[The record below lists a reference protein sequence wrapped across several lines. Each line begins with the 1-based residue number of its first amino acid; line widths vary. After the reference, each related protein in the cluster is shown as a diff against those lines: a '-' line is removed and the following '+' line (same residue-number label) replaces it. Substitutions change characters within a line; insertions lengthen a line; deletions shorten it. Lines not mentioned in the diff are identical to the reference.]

1 MVQHDENL
9 LERGGIDAAHPAYE
23 DAIAGGSIGSEG
35 PGAPHRYR
43 ALVIAGVGLLV
54 MILGMVI
61 SYSGAFG
68 QPTPNHLPIAVAGNA
83 TAIVHLEQQDGL
95 DVTVVKDAAA
105 VRRSVLD
112 RDTVGG
118 LTLPQAAGPVTTVIA
133 SGASKTTALAVTK
146 IGAAVAAKAH
156 TTATVTDVAPLP
168 ASDPAGTLEFY
179 VVLFLGIGASLG
191 ATLFGR
197 ILGTVDTAR
206 GFVERGLVLLIFTGL
221 LSAGA
226 AWWEN
231 IVLGGITHQ
240 PWQVLGLL
248 WLYTLAV
255 GGAIT
260 GVAALLGSFA
270 SIGLIILLVVF
281 GNSSSG
287 GPVGTGMQD
296 DFFQGIALVFPQGAA
311 LDALRSVVYFDGA
324 AAGWPIARLA
334 IWAVTGGL
342 LALVAMAV
350 RSAKE
355 TQGRRHTHAGA
366 HVRPRS
372 TPTVRQLDDSTE
384 MRPTIP
390 SISAVR

>member
-1 MVQHDENL
+1 MNQRDDDHPERSGHDT
-9 LERGGIDAAHPAYE
+9 AHPAYE
-23 DAIAGGSIGSEG
+23 DALAGGTIGSEG

-43 ALVIAGVGLLV
+43 ALVMAGIGLLV
-54 MILGMVI
+54 LVLGMVI

-68 QPTPNHLPIAVAGNA
+68 QPTPNHLPIAVAGDAN
-83 TAIVHLEQQDGL
+83 TIVHVEQQDGL
-95 DVTVVKDAAA
+95 AVTVVKDAAA

-118 LTLPQAAGPVTTVIA
+118 LIFPQTVGPVTTVIA

-146 IGAAVAAKAH
+146 IGAAVAAQAH

-255 GGAIT
+255 GGAVT
-260 GVAALLGSFA
+260 GVASLLGSLA
-270 SIGLIILLVVF
+270 SIGLIIILVVF

-296 DFFQGIALVFPQGAA
+296 DFFQGIALLFPQGAA

-334 IWAVTGGL
+334 IWAVAGGI

-355 TQGRRHTHAGA
+355 TRGRRQPHTGA
-366 HVRPRS
+366 HVMPRS
-372 TPTVRQLDDSTE
+372 SPDLGRLDPATTVL
-384 MRPTIP
+384 

>member
-1 MVQHDENL
+1 MNQRDNDH
-9 LERGGIDAAHPAYE
+9 LEHGGRDTAHPAYE
-23 DAIAGGSIGSEG
+23 DALAGGAIGSEG

-43 ALVIAGVGLLV
+43 ALVIAGIGLLV
-54 MILGMVI
+54 LVLGMVI

-68 QPTPNHLPIAVAGNA
+68 QPTPNHLPIAVAGSPI
-83 TAIVHLEQQDGL
+83 AIVHLEQQDEL

-112 RDTVGG
+112 RNTVGG
-118 LTLPQAAGPVTTVIA
+118 LVFPVTSGPVTTVIA

-146 IGAAVAAKAH
+146 VGTAVAAKAH
-156 TTATVTDVAPLP
+156 TTAIVTDVAPLP
-168 ASDPAGTLEFY
+168 SADPAGTLEFY

-206 GFVERGLVLLIFTGL
+206 GFVERGLVLLVFTGL

-231 IVLGGITHQ
+231 IVLGGITHE
-240 PWQVLGLL
+240 PWQVFGLL

-255 GGAIT
+255 GGAVT
-260 GVAALLGSFA
+260 GVAAVLGSFA
-270 SIGLIILLVVF
+270 SVGLIILLVVF

-296 DFFQGIALVFPQGAA
+296 NFFQGIALLFPQGAA
-311 LDALRSVVYFDGA
+311 LDGLRSVEYFDGV

-334 IWAVTGGL
+334 IWAVAGGL

-350 RSAKE
+350 RAARE
-355 TQGRRHTHAGA
+355 ARRRRPAHIGA
-366 HVRPRS
+366 HAMPRGTTAVGQLDAS
-372 TPTVRQLDDSTE
+372 PAAPPTV
-384 MRPTIP
+384 P
-390 SISAVR
+390 SISAAR